1 MSTNSAPD
9 RKRRYLLLA
18 AGVAAGGVGLA
29 WQPWRR
35 RASGSAPITD
45 FEPPHEDI
53 CVTPPDA
60 GSGDL
65 GHSFA
70 YTAADASN
78 RLAPRAV
85 PEAARCPVCG
95 MYPARYLKW
104 GSQII
109 YADGATH
116 FFDSPADLMLFLREP
131 ARYAKDHTAAIPRE
145 EIAALY
151 VTDYGGGQWVPAR
164 EAFFVLGS
172 SIKGPMRS
180 PDLPAFARR
189 EAAEALVAE
198 HGGAVLD
205 FASVEAEETLSTL
218 RGMVH
223 GGHDHP

>member
-18 AGVAAGGVGLA
+18 TAGVMGGTVLGCR
-29 WQPWRR
+29 PT
-35 RASGSAPITD
+35 SGPAPITD

-53 CVTPPDA
+53 CITPPDA
-60 GSGDL
+60 DSGDL

-180 PDLPAFARR
+180 PDLPAFAD
-189 EAAEALVAE
+189 ETAAQAFIAEQGGRALHFDQV
-198 HGGAVLD
+198 D
-205 FASVEAEETLSTL
+205 ASVVAGL
-218 RGMVH
+218 RDANHAQHMH
-223 GGHDHP
+223 

>member
-1 MSTNSAPD
+1 MTTPSNIERFNELTARALADLYQSFPVPCDIQAADYGPEPSAD
-9 RKRRYLLLA
+9 CNGK
-18 AGVAAGGVGLA
+18 
-29 WQPWRR
+29 
-35 RASGSAPITD
+35 
-45 FEPPHEDI
+45 
-53 CVTPPDA
+53 PDA
-60 GSGDL
+60 DSGDL